1 MKLRLL
7 LPAASLVGLTAL
19 LVSRASAQV
28 STYTNV
34 SDYAAAAGTAGY
46 TTVDSNFDSLPSG
59 MLLPSGTTVQGIT
72 FTYPPTDFGGF
83 TLQVDSGFDSTSAPN
98 YLGTTG
104 DGSFLSG
111 DEFTMTFAHPEEG
124 IGLFVISGGIN
135 IAGDY
140 TLSVAQGSALSS
152 GTTDSTFGTL
162 GDGGNVYFLG
172 LIEDNPANSFTT
184 ATFSSLNGGYGIPFN
199 VDDISVL
206 QVGGAQPVADGE
218 SALALWFGSIMALV
232 CFRLKLPLRCDRA

>member
-1 MKLRLL
+1 MKRFLL
-7 LPAASLVGLTAL
+7 ISASLAGLAAL

-34 SDYAAAAGTAGY
+34 SDYDAAAGAAGY
-46 TTVDSNFDSLPSG
+46 TVVDSNFDSI
-59 MLLPSGTTVQGIT
+59 PSGTLIPSGNTVQGIT

-83 TLQVDSGFDSTSAPN
+83 TLQVDSGFDTTSSPN

-111 DEFTMTFAHPEEG
+111 DEFTMTFAQPEEG
-124 IGLFVISGGIN
+124 IGLFVISGGYN

-152 GTTDSTFGTL
+152 GTTDSTYGTL

-172 LIEDNPANSFTT
+172 LMEDNPGNTFTT
-184 ATFSSLNGGYGIPFN
+184 ATFTSVDGGYGIPFN

-206 QVGGAQPVADGE
+206 QTGGAQTVPDGAAAW
-218 SALALWFGSIMALV
+218 SLLIGALAVLACVSP
-232 CFRLKLPLRCDRA
+232 KLRAPCGRG